1 MTGLLTVLLAG
12 CPASIAPAGPV
23 EIVGET
29 LVTGKQTSQYRATD
43 QSGQTATVKWTASAG
58 TINANGTLEPPTK
71 SGPITITARSSD
83 GQKLGS
89 LTVMI
94 DALDASISGTLF
106 EDRNNDHQRNTD
118 EPALAGWPVIVQG
131 ISATQY
137 ALRKTTTTD
146 AQGQYHLTGL
156 PSGNYRITHSPRL
169 GTQHSSSTDQTSSAT
184 VSGTTTASNLSSS
197 NLHTKIVG
205 GQTTSPGQWPF
216 VVALVRRDVTDPKLG
231 LHCGATLIASQW
243 LVTAAH
249 CVTNGSS
256 TIATSTYQAIL
267 GGRDLEPN
275 APRNNISRIIIH
287 PDFDTNSLKNDIAL
301 MQLEQPASSAAI
313 SVVNAGEPELVLANR
328 NSTVLGWGALDE
340 NATFAT
346 NSSKTLQAATLPLV
360 GNATC
365 AQAFRGLTSIEN
377 DVICAGPESG
387 GIDACQGDSGGPL
400 IVTDTSGLQRLVGIV
415 SKGYGCARK
424 GYYGIYS
431 RVPTFEAWL
440 NATLG
445 SAQPAEVS
453 KAITPGEGIENVSFA
468 LQPKL

>member
-1 MTGLLTVLLAG
+1 LLMTGLMTVILAG
-12 CPASIAPAGPV
+12 CPTSTAPVGPV
-23 EIVGET
+23 EVLGET
-29 LVTGKQTSQYRATD
+29 LVTGKQTSQYRA
-43 QSGQTATVKWTASAG
+43 SAGGQAATVKWTASAG
-58 TINANGTLEPPTK
+58 TITADGTLEPPNK
-71 SGPITITARSSD
+71 SGPITITARSND

-106 EDRNNDHQRNTD
+106 EDRNNDQQRD
-118 EPALAGWPVIVQG
+118 SSEPPLAGWPVIVQG

-137 ALRKTTTTD
+137 ALRKTTTTN

-156 PSGNYRITHSPRL
+156 PSGNYQITHSRRF
-169 GTQHSSSTDQTSSAT
+169 GTQQSTLEQASSVVPPSATTAGNVSSTT
-184 VSGTTTASNLSSS
+184 
-197 NLHTKIVG
+197 LHPKIVG
-205 GQTTSPGQWPF
+205 GQATSPGQWPF
-216 VVALVRRDVTDPKLG
+216 VAALVRRDVNDPKLG
-231 LHCGATLIASQW
+231 LHCGATLIASRW

-249 CVTNGSS
+249 CVTNGSG
-256 TIATSTYQAIL
+256 TMATSTYQAIL
-267 GGRDLEPN
+267 GGRDLEPG
-275 APRNNISRIIIH
+275 APRTNISRIIVH
-287 PDFDTNSLKNDIAL
+287 PDFETNSLKNDIAL
-301 MQLEQPASSAAI
+301 LQLEQPASSAAI
-313 SVVNAGEPELVLANR
+313 SVVNAGEPELVLAKR

-340 NATFAT
+340 TATFAT

-360 GNATC
+360 SESIC

-400 IVTDTSGLQRLVGIV
+400 IVTDTSGLLRLVGIV

-431 RVPTFEAWL
+431 RVPTFEVWL

-453 KAITPGEGIENVSFA
+453 RAITPGESIENVSFA